1 MTTVREALVAAGT
14 RLQAVSDS
22 PRVDADCLLQHL
34 LQQDRSW
41 LRLHADSVL
50 EPALLADFEQA
61 LARRLQGE
69 PVAYITGARG
79 FWSLDLQVGPAT
91 LIPRPDTELLV
102 EWALE
107 LLPRNAAARVLDL
120 GTGSGA
126 IALAVKKERPGC
138 EVVAVDASVAA
149 LAMAAANA
157 ERLQL
162 DISLRQSDWFAALDG
177 RQFDL
182 ILGNPPYIAADDP
195 HLAQGDLR
203 FEPRSALVA
212 ADAGLSDLSRI
223 INAAPEYLAP
233 GGWLL
238 LEHGYE
244 QGEAVRELLNRQG
257 FEAIATRRDFG
268 GNERSSGGRW
278 PC

>member
-1 MTTVREALVAAGT
+1 MTTVREALADASA

-41 LRLHADSVL
+41 LRLHADAVL

-107 LLPRNAAARVLDL
+107 LLPRNAVARVLDL

-244 QGEAVRELLNRQG
+244 QSEAVRELLNRQG

>member
-1 MTTVREALVAAGT
+1 MTTVREALADASA

-41 LRLHADSVL
+41 LRLHADAVL

-69 PVAYITGARG
+69 PVAYITGERG

-107 LLPRNAAARVLDL
+107 LLPRNDVARVLDL

-126 IALAVKKERPGC
+126 IALAVKQERPGC
-138 EVVAVDASVAA
+138 EVVAVDASAAA
-149 LAMAAANA
+149 LALAAANA
-157 ERLQL
+157 ARLQL
-162 DISLRQSDWFAALDG
+162 DITFLHSDWFTALAG
-177 RQFDL
+177 QRFDL
-182 ILGNPPYIAADDP
+182 ILGNPPYIAEDDP
-195 HLAQGDLR
+195 HLVQGDLR
-203 FEPRSALVA
+203 FEPHSALVA